1 MINKEFAQNFVRK
14 ISKQLGYSVNV
25 MDENA
30 VIIASVE
37 KSRIGDFHTGAY
49 MMLKQNQN
57 MQIVHEVG
65 QDMIGV
71 RAGVNLLIRE
81 HGIPV
86 GVVGISG
93 VPEEVIEP
101 LKLVKLM
108 FDTMLEYENS
118 RQNRYMERKGGD
130 DFIYALLFEKSGSSG
145 RIHRLAK
152 RIGYQESCPR
162 VPLLIEFDYLVP
174 LDNIVEQM
182 IIKYK
187 NLKAYDSQDIVCQL
201 EPGRMLI
208 LKSISFK
215 NLGEYKILLA
225 ECAEEIIE
233 KGKQICNGV
242 TSDRTS
248 AYCGIPQ
255 AAFEDYASAYEEVN
269 WLLEH
274 YNKAGC
280 SKIQFFQDYV
290 GEYLSSQMVPK
301 TEMDIIMDQ
310 MAELIKDTIGMDS
323 FIETAAAL
331 VDSNMRVDE
340 AGAKLFVHK
349 NTVVYR
355 IKKIKEA
362 LGIDPVNNA
371 KDTVFFILLT
381 SYCVRYRHAE

>member
-81 HGIPV
+81 HGVPV

-93 VPEEVIEP
+93 VPEEVMEP

-118 RQNRYMERKGGD
+118 RQNRFMERKGGD
-130 DFIYALLFEKSGSSG
+130 DFVYALLFEKSGSFG

-152 RIGYQESCPR
+152 QIGYHEKNPR
-162 VPLLIEFDYLVP
+162 VPLLIEFDYMVP
-174 LDNIVEQM
+174 LENIVEQM
-182 IIKYK
+182 IHTYR
-187 NLKAYDSQDIVCQL
+187 NLRCYDSQDIVCQL

-208 LKSISFK
+208 LKNMQIK
-215 NLGEYKILLA
+215 NLYGYKILLA
-225 ECAEEIIE
+225 ECAEEIME
-233 KGKQICNGV
+233 KGKQLCGGAASNE
-242 TSDRTS
+242 TS

-255 AAFEDYASAYEEVN
+255 AAFEDYARAYEQVN

-274 YNKAGC
+274 Y
-280 SKIQFFQDYV
+280 SKSRRPKVQYFQDYV
-290 GEYLSSQMVPK
+290 GEYLSDQIVPK
-301 TEMDIIMDQ
+301 PEMDIIMDQ
-310 MAELIKDTIGMDS
+310 VAEAIKNSIGMES
-323 FIETAAAL
+323 FIETAVAL
-331 VDSNMRVDE
+331 VDSNMRIDE

-381 SYCVRYRHAE
+381 SYCLRYRNFE